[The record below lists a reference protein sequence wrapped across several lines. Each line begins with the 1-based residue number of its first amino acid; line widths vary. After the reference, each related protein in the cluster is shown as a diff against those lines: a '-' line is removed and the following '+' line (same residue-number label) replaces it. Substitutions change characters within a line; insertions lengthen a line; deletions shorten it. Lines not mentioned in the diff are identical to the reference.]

1 MAKAKKARKALSMLL
16 VVLMTMFTFMSYVPA
31 KAASVLPEVKFVGL
45 ENIPAAVGED
55 QKLMLTSDYTGKVQY
70 QIFYLQRDDSTKKV
84 VEGWEKLNDWTPAA
98 DAKTPVEVKV
108 PAGTITKAG
117 NYSFA
122 VRVKIADT
130 EGTYHNDYGRYDSAY
145 AFDYVFQDKATE
157 GLKSAKLEKTE
168 NIVEGDKVVISGL
181 KDGESYKL
189 FTLNED
195 RTPRWDKDPVAESK
209 TDKIEWTATAAGN
222 YVLDLQLRD
231 KDNKVT
237 AIKLFNVKVAAKP
250 AELKVESVSANN
262 LKQVFVEFNG
272 KVDEESAT
280 KVENYSI
287 LGKPFEDATLLE
299 DGKTVVL
306 TLKDDGTTTKFTNQ
320 KEYELNINNVA
331 DLTKASKISDS
342 KYKFTA
348 LDVTIP
354 TVKEVTALGTKAIK
368 VAFSEPVQLSPAN
381 STIAYKVDGKA
392 ISGSIKYVFPSEVII
407 STNVAVGE
415 HKLSVSGVK
424 DFYDYTVQEPGF
436 SFTVAEDKEAPVIES
451 AKTVDLKKAII
462 TFNEPVKAV
471 SNGYHTS
478 KANLATKPIAISD
491 NKVTLTFSN
500 PMSLANTTIYVDG
513 VEDYS
518 GNKADRTIVITPEL
532 DTTRPEVKEV
542 SVSKD
547 GKDFTVK
554 FSEEVN
560 PEDAKKGTNYV
571 IKNAD
576 DKAVTGG
583 GLNSTG
589 NPVVAISYA
598 SKTATFSLAQGLKAG
613 SYTLTVS
620 GIQDVATVKN
630 TMMPYVY
637 TFEIGDIGRPSIS
650 RAWYATENPYDG
662 KVDEYV
668 YVQFSKDM
676 ATDGNGNVQEVAKY
690 NYSTDSGST
699 WLPMPTGTTVE
710 MVSPDAVRL
719 SLPRATELVIDKIR
733 VTLVTDLA
741 GNYIQN
747 VKVAPDLV
755 DIHGVA
761 NKLTTINIPT
771 DGVTATATD
780 TIEVV
785 FDGKLANVDSS
796 DFYLDKAGVKTELV
810 LDTFNYNDDGQTEA
824 TFKITD
830 EEKEVPEDVAGCT
843 LKTVKQD
850 DISSQDEFGAKV
862 TANEVG
868 VTVEDAINPT
878 LKEIKVTGSSIT
890 VKFNEPV
897 TVTDIP
903 SVVTVKVDGKKQTVT
918 SLEVDPNNNLKI
930 NVALGDLNDTALV
943 EVNLLSANDTVKAVE
958 DRSENAA
965 TSFQKY
971 VVFGEAKTDEQAA
984 VDTVTAKVTSPI
996 AKVTGTAADTANP
1009 TPDEKIAAVK
1019 GYVETL
1025 VDATT
1030 NGLIVNVEE
1039 GTTAN
1044 TYKVTITKGDAI
1056 GVKDNVAV
1064 TAFNF
1069 TLTDQAQ
1076 ATANVAEAKAAL
1088 TTLAF
1093 DTTDNATAT
1102 SPKILK
1108 PANHANGATY
1118 TLAVGATTPTG
1129 KTVTGIDPVAIT
1141 RDTTDQFT
1149 FDITVTI
1156 SSTVNEKTAT
1166 DTKVFAVT
1174 VPTGIDPVTVV
1185 AK

>member
-690 NYSTDSGST
+690 NYSTDIGST

-710 MVSPDAVRL
+710 MVSPDTVRL

-761 NKLTTINIPT
+761 NELTTINIPT

-796 DFYLDKAGVKTELV
+796 DFYLDKAGVKVADLV
-810 LDTFNYNDDGQTEA
+810 LDTFSYNNKGQTEA
-824 TFKITD
+824 IFKLAD
-830 EEKEVPEDVAGCT
+830 EKKVPEDVSGYI
-843 LKTVKQD
+843 LKTVKQEN
-850 DISSQDEFGAKV
+850 ISSQDAFGAEV
-862 TANEVG
+862 TANESGIAV
-868 VTVEDAINPT
+868 VDAINPT
-878 LKEIKVTGSSIT
+878 LKEIKIASSSIT
-890 VKFNEPV
+890 VKFNESV
-897 TVTDIP
+897 KVTDIP
-903 SVVTVKVDGKKQTVT
+903 SVVTVKVDGKGKTVS
-918 SLEVDPNNNLKI
+918 SLAGDHGNLKI
-930 NVALGDLNDTALV
+930 NVALGELKDYNVV

-958 DRSENAA
+958 DANDNAA

-971 VVFGEAKTDEQAA
+971 VVFGEAKDTDAFYAELKAGVETKVKAYEDAA
-984 VDTVTAKVTSPI
+984 
-996 AKVTGTAADTANP
+996 TAADIDNP
-1009 TPDEKIAAVK
+1009 TSELIKKATDAKNEIKLDGLKDEDKNSFNTRIVAADKKVEKAQNQLAVNNEADKYETTATIKNTVKADADVKDTIIAPKADQTADSTITLTFKEKEDTGNYLTTVDNTSIVLAKQAVK
-1019 GYVETL
+1019 SASDNTATITL
-1025 VDATT
+1025 TFTKGTATKS
-1030 NGLIVNVEE
+1030 INVV
-1039 GTTAN
+1039 
-1044 TYKVTITKGDAI
+1044 VTIEP
-1056 GVKDNVAV
+1056 
-1064 TAFNF
+1064 
-1069 TLTDQAQ
+1069 Q
-1076 ATANVAEAKAAL
+1076 
-1088 TTLAF
+1088 
-1093 DTTDNATAT
+1093 
-1102 SPKILK
+1102 
-1108 PANHANGATY
+1108 
-1118 TLAVGATTPTG
+1118 
-1129 KTVTGIDPVAIT
+1129 
-1141 RDTTDQFT
+1141 
-1149 FDITVTI
+1149 TI
-1156 SSTVNEKTAT
+1156 
-1166 DTKVFAVT
+1166 
-1174 VPTGIDPVTVV
+1174 
-1185 AK
+1185 